1 LTNGFDEQFGLLFDG
16 RWADQLVSRKVE
28 WDRRRPTTEL
38 VRELFNV
45 DDAQPERKLP
55 AVPEDLAQAFLIG
68 KVKDSRQTVVQLR
81 EEAVAR
87 AQLSEQT
94 ISEIDYQISRAAT
107 SLEGFTNWG
116 VGYNSGVDI
125 RRAHLERELSN
136 LRRERRNLSL
146 KAWQDVSQ
154 LRKQF
159 REALAEYKSQLDRL
173 GLL

>member
-1 LTNGFDEQFGLLFDG
+1 MLFDG
-16 RWADQLVSRKVE
+16 RWAEQLVSRKVE
-28 WDRRRPTTEL
+28 WDKRRPTAEL
-38 VRELFNV
+38 VKELFRA
-45 DDAQPERKLP
+45 DDAPPERRLP
-55 AVPEDLAQAFLIG
+55 RVPEDLAQAFLIG
-68 KVKDSRQTVVQLR
+68 KVKDARRTVVQLR
-81 EEAVAR
+81 EEAMAR
-87 AQLSEQT
+87 AQLNEQS
-94 ISEIDYQISRAAT
+94 INEIDYQISRTAM

-159 REALAEYKSQLDRL
+159 REAIAEYKSQLDRL